1 MRTFEDNVV
10 QARHESSHYI
20 RELVEPFNCVVVI
33 TYNTT
38 TQRLTNWWG
47 FYGHPENWGAVEL
60 SRLAWKMADHSAADL
75 KGQAENPTVRKHN
88 IAPRR
93 KIVLM
98 NRPSPAI
105 LAGAGFGFPKRL
117 WCCLEWMPPKHRLLG
132 FHYLEDVDNDGQQF
146 WLARLV
152 LWALALRFSRD
163 R

>member
-60 SRLAWKMADHSAADL
+60 SRL
-75 KGQAENPTVRKHN
+75 
-88 IAPRR
+88 
-93 KIVLM
+93 
-98 NRPSPAI
+98 
-105 LAGAGFGFPKRL
+105 
-117 WCCLEWMPPKHRLLG
+117 
-132 FHYLEDVDNDGQQF
+132 
-146 WLARLV
+146 
-152 LWALALRFSRD
+152 
-163 R
+163 